1 VGPSAGVHRQSD
13 RINPASADGGDGF
26 WRWAFRGG
34 SSEQGYRS
42 LVAATVSWLL
52 GAADSTGA
60 KAKPVRTVVANARPL
75 VFEWSGTGGPQPL
88 AVQFSDSAGQRSD
101 TLRFDGSGHAEV
113 RLPVGTYHYRLE
125 GSGEGT
131 VAVEQYSDEWLPRTV
146 ALQDHPVSGN
156 RPTLPPVLANG
167 CGCSASASRD
177 WRVSG
182 GRGGGWG

>member
-1 VGPSAGVHRQSD
+1 VFTGSQTGLGG
-13 RINPASADGGDGF
+13 ADGGRRALALGVPRRIERAGLPLARRSDGKL
-26 WRWAFRGG
+26 AP
-34 SSEQGYRS
+34 
-42 LVAATVSWLL
+42 

-60 KAKPVRTVVANARPL
+60 KAKPVRTVVANSRPL
-75 VFEWSGTGGPQPL
+75 VFEWSGAGDPQPL

-146 ALQDHPVSGN
+146 ALQST
-156 RPTLPPVLANG
+156 RSRETANAST
-167 CGCSASASRD
+167 SARQWLWLSALHHRA
-177 WRVSG
+177 G
-182 GRGGGWG
+182 GRVVDERRLG